1 MNVRVESGHAGLEP
15 LRGSRLYPRPIGRG
29 FTRSLLK
36 VAEAFSRR
44 HRDVVKRINSFKG
57 KCPDDFLTANFYAVK
72 FEHRGNQYD
81 AYEMTKN
88 GFIILVNSFQCAK
101 ALELQ
106 IDYIAA
112 FDWMAEKLLQQQYS
126 PTPSTPPEPSID
138 TVGPHW
144 MQLDSKPVI
153 TFKLIEQL
161 TGHSVGQL
169 TYLYH
174 KNKDQFAENCWVLS
188 TSQPGFQQ
196 LKDQGQG
203 GNVVRLFNVEG
214 YQLLMRLYQNEY
226 QPRLEAE
233 QAELLPAPEVAS
245 EQQLF
250 QAQGVVPFCDLSG
263 VDLPYPAAR
272 HEQPGSNVG
281 DLGDERLETY
291 MDVFDE
297 ALRDKAR
304 YNGLECKA
312 ICHYLLKGLATR
324 DSRLQ
329 AAAIGT
335 LYAMREP
342 LGLKKITD
350 RK

>member
-1 MNVRVESGHAGLEP
+1 MATSFSASAELNP
-15 LRGSRLYPRPIGRG
+15 LDLISIENDQPL
-29 FTRSLLK
+29 TTSLK
-36 VAEAFSRR
+36 VAEAF
-44 HRDVVKRINSFKG
+44 G
-57 KCPDDFLTANFYAVK
+57 KQHKNVIQKLEALDCSEEFASANFSAHVQIVK
-72 FEHRGNQYD
+72 IGNG
-81 AYEMTKN
+81 AKRESRFYEMTKD
-88 GFIILVNSFQCAK
+88 GFFFLVSSFTGKK
-101 ALELQ
+101 AAAVKEA
-106 IDYIAA
+106 YIAA
-112 FDWMAEKLLQQQYS
+112 FNWMAEKLLQQQYS
-126 PTPSTPPEPSID
+126 HTPSTPSEPPIN
-138 TVGPHW
+138 TTGPHW
-144 MQLDSKPVI
+144 MQLDGKPVI

-174 KNKDQFAENCWVLS
+174 KNKDQFAESCWILS

-214 YQLLMRLYQNEY
+214 YQLLMQLFRDEY

-233 QAELLPAPEVAS
+233 QAELLPAPEAVS

-250 QAQGVVPFCDLSG
+250 QVQGVIPFCDLSG

-291 MDVFDE
+291 IDVYDE
-297 ALRDKAR
+297 AKRGQERCDGQE
-304 YNGLECKA
+304 YKA

-329 AAAIGT
+329 VAAIGT
-335 LYAMREP
+335 LYAMRKP
-342 LGLKKITD
+342 LGLKRVTS